1 MKQTCCICGAE
12 DDESFMERIQSS
24 RVQWLC
30 IRCYRLGVREV
41 ALSEAMKKRKK
52 INKHREEKK

>member
-1 MKQTCCICGAE
+1 
-12 DDESFMERIQSS
+12 MERIQSS

-30 IRCYRLGVREV
+30 VRCYRLGVREV